1 MPDIKKFNGFTF
13 NHMDVSGNRLDKP
26 AAETKILFDSRGNE
40 LMEFINELIDIL
52 NSINGAD
59 YISAKDIDDTKKTVQ
74 FILDKLYNG
83 LNVAN
88 KDIEYLKDTFD
99 SLIINAG
106 NSNAEIVNARYDNV
120 NELNFETLGKRLDS
134 FSSFLE
140 DKVNKEIG
148 KGLSTNDYDDIA
160 QTEVSKIKNK
170 AEYTY
175 VDNKVAT
182 LSSATPIFV
191 NSTSEMTDITKNYVL
206 INDVD
211 GYIYTHN
218 GTSFIPSNVKYQG
231 NGIAEKTVG
240 IRETKYLMA
249 EGIASKNL
257 FTEWELGSFN
267 NDGNKIPSNDSI
279 RTKYYIEV
287 ESDVIYTIRDEES
300 INSSACNAQYVY
312 EYDSSKN
319 FIKYTL
325 IRPFKQCQFKT
336 SPTTKFINFSS
347 QSVGTMD
354 YVINDYANYKTQIEV
369 GEEFT
374 GYTTPNPKVFVTK
387 ENMQPKIIGINE
399 TEYLMPTG
407 SKSPNLFDGEVEY
420 GSFLYTDGSR
430 TPANDVIRNK
440 NIIPVKDYLSFNI
453 FYGKIYDI
461 CHIFEYDI
469 NKILIKYTTITKTK
483 MVLQLDV
490 NTRYINFKS
499 QASSA
504 NYVLPTLDF
513 YKANLVIC
521 QRDMTIEEYIDG
533 YPKTGS
539 KDILPKAIKKEH
551 LADDINFSGRKLPS
565 YYNTEIE
572 RVRNKV
578 SNDITNA
585 KCSVFVFITD
595 QQSSFNEDKTHNML
609 ENYTNINY
617 LADYVPF
624 NFIANG
630 GDFIN
635 GNTPKA
641 NTIEELKQYAK
652 LTFETSVVPYGIVR
666 GNHDDNSYYAMN
678 NGCLYD
684 DLITPLDWYK
694 NVIKYIE
701 RYPQFVFDDDNREG
715 GYYYYDDE
723 NAKIRYIWINTY
735 DTPAIRNNDGTYK
748 YDLMHTPSVSNKQIQ
763 WLAHKA
769 LNFSSKE
776 NANEWAVVGFS
787 HYVHGTTK
795 NYGLLLNV
803 LNAYEKGIAYT
814 GSTTDVDFACTV
826 NVDFTSQGKGEF
838 ITFICG
844 DTHEDRGF
852 SNLFFDI
859 NLITRRSSL
868 ADNYDAPRPI
878 KTDQQ
883 DAFDIVVVDRETKQI
898 RTTRFGSGEDVVFNY
913 ETYTPK
919 YIP

>member
-1 MPDIKKFNGFTF
+1 MANILTEVILTAKEELDQALNKANNVIPQIITDVNKSLDDIDKK
-13 NHMDVSGNRLDKP
+13 LE
-26 AAETKILFDSRGNE
+26 ETK
-40 LMEFINELIDIL
+40 ELID
-52 NSINGAD
+52 GAGAA
-59 YISAKDIDDTKKTVQ
+59 SKQEVEEVKS
-74 FILDKLYNG
+74 
-83 LNVAN
+83 
-88 KDIEYLKDTFD
+88 
-99 SLIINAG
+99 SL
-106 NSNAEIVNARYDNV
+106 E
-120 NELNFETLGKRLDS
+120 E
-134 FSSFLE
+134 
-140 DKVNKEIG
+140 KVNKEVG

-182 LSSATPIFV
+182 LSSATPKFV
-191 NSTSEMTDITKNYVL
+191 NSIDEMTDITKNYVL
-206 INDVD
+206 MNDSE

-218 GTSFIPSNVKYQG
+218 GTSFIQSSVKYQSQGVG
-231 NGIAEKTVG
+231 NGVLTHEND
-240 IRETKYLMA
+240 KYKDDFL
-249 EGIASKNL
+249 L
-257 FTEWELGSFN
+257 
-267 NDGNKIPSNDSI
+267 
-279 RTKYYIEV
+279 Y
-287 ESDVIYTIRDEES
+287 
-300 INSSACNAQYVY
+300 CN
-312 EYDSSKN
+312 
-319 FIKYTL
+319 
-325 IRPFKQCQFKT
+325 
-336 SPTTKFINFSS
+336 
-347 QSVGTMD
+347 G
-354 YVINDYANYKTQIEV
+354 
-369 GEEFT
+369 
-374 GYTTPNPKVFVTK
+374 
-387 ENMQPKIIGINE
+387 
-399 TEYLMPTG
+399 
-407 SKSPNLFDGEVEY
+407 
-420 GSFLYTDGSR
+420 FLYSTKSN
-430 TPANDVIRNK
+430 NDVILTSNVINVWWKYIDNSSWGSFTLPASITIPHDFMLIGNMSNSTIEVVSTSK
-440 NIIPVKDYLSFNI
+440 NITDK
-453 FYGKIYDI
+453 KI
-461 CHIFEYDI
+461 
-469 NKILIKYTTITKTK
+469 KILLINSYGFLFGALSEFVNINNTSKQISKNIEDIANINDTIK
-483 MVLQLDV
+483 
-490 NTRYINFKS
+490 N
-499 QASSA
+499 
-504 NYVLPTLDF
+504 
-513 YKANLVIC
+513 
-521 QRDMTIEEYIDG
+521 
-533 YPKTGS
+533 
-539 KDILPKAIKKEH
+539 KK
-551 LADDINFSGRKLPS
+551 IPS
-565 YYNTEIE
+565 YYNSEIE
-572 RVRNKV
+572 RARNKV
-578 SNDITNA
+578 ANDITNA
-585 KCSVFVFITD
+585 KCSVFAFITD

-617 LADYVPF
+617 LADYIPF

-641 NTIEELKQYAK
+641 NTMEELKQYAK

-666 GNHDDNSYYAMN
+666 GNHDDNSYYSMN
-678 NGCLYD
+678 NGSLYD

-701 RYPQFVFDDDNREG
+701 RYPQFVFDNDNREG

-748 YDLMHTPSVSNKQIQ
+748 YDLMHTPAISNKQMQ

-776 NANEWAVVGFS
+776 VPSDWAVIAFS

-795 NYGLLLNV
+795 NYSLLLNL

-814 GSTTDVDFACTV
+814 GSTDDEDFACSINVDFA
-826 NVDFTSQGKGEF
+826 SQGKGEF

-898 RTTRFGSGEDVVFNY
+898 RTTRFGSGEDAVFNY